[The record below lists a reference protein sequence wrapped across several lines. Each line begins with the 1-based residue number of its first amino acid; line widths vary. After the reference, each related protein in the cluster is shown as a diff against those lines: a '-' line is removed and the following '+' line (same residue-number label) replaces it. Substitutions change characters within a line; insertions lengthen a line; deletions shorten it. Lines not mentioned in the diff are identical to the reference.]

1 MTCTKA
7 GLEEE
12 KMREREKGR
21 EGKGRMGREDNR
33 QRRDPGVLNNELTG
47 GRLEQDSRKRP
58 IRRKTD
64 DPGRGRNSLRSESL
78 RSGDG
83 IGSRARDE
91 APTLHLSFM
100 VKQWS
105 HAGSATYCVRGLG
118 QGSHPLCPSGSLP
131 VMWGWYWCLHHQ
143 VIMRVQ

>member
-1 MTCTKA
+1 MGSVSA
-7 GLEEE
+7 RDLY
-12 KMREREKGR
+12 
-21 EGKGRMGREDNR
+21 EGWC
-33 QRRDPGVLNNELTG
+33 
-47 GRLEQDSRKRP
+47 
-58 IRRKTD
+58 
-64 DPGRGRNSLRSESL
+64 GRNSLRSESL

-131 VMWGWYWCLHHQ
+131 CSEASSLLSS
-143 VIMRVQ
+143 